1 MGRSISLWTMA
12 VREGP
17 GILARGSASK
27 ASWQDFPAC
36 KYSLELE
43 ISFSRNNL
51 ESTFYM
57 ARGTR
62 SCWSCWWCCATSFPA
77 ALLQLCC
84 MSSSVTTC
92 SPLWGKLL
100 INLSL
105 MLFLWVFFC
114 FVYFILCANSFLRSY
129 PRGNKN
135 CSTNIWIGF
144 WRNA

>member
-17 GILARGSASK
+17 GILARGSSSK

-36 KYSLELE
+36 KYSLKLE
-43 ISFSRNNL
+43 ISSSRNNL

-57 ARGTR
+57 AQGAR
-62 SCWSCWWCCATSFPA
+62 SCWSCWSCCATSFPA

-100 INLSL
+100 INLSI
-105 MLFLWVFFC
+105 MLFLCCLSLSFFAQI
-114 FVYFILCANSFLRSY
+114 VSLDLIHVETKTAQQIYELVSEEMR
-129 PRGNKN
+129 K
-135 CSTNIWIGF
+135 
-144 WRNA
+144 